1 MGSKND
7 KNFYKKPFVGVP
19 REILNSYAYLALN
32 FSARSLYLE
41 IRLRMNSFNNGNIN
55 ASLASLRDYGWTS
68 SATLAKCLKQLESV
82 GLIKKTR
89 QTVGV
94 ENGSKMCNLFCF
106 TDLPINE
113 HSKFGIPASRETND
127 FLFIKS
133 AREAKELVNASILK
147 KRTLQIL
154 NQNESKTEGSTVVI
168 DSDIEVQH
176 CCDTSFSEGWKASY
190 SGKNVSASST
200 YDHQSNAV

>member
-1 MGSKND
+1 MGKVKNP
-7 KNFYKKPFVGVP
+7 K
-19 REILNSYAYLALN
+19 RERFLNIPQKLVDSYAYRALDW
-32 FSARSLYLE
+32 SSRSLF
-41 IRLRMNSFNNGNIN
+41 IDLRRKYNGFNNGNIG

-94 ENGSKMCNLFCF
+94 ENGSKMCNLYCF

-133 AREAKELVNASILK
+133 AKEAKELVNASILK

-200 YDHQSNAV
+200 YNHQSNTV